1 MWFGDFTPPP
11 HRVARKRKYHTPT
24 HPPDVWFIHLATPST
39 IEVQKVTGTNG
50 AGVTGTRAMDGLDA
64 DRLVNLLQR
73 LVAACERIAGHVSCD
88 PAVSG
93 GGRRARPAAADT
105 GPAVEAPASVDA
117 LRLPVEVSTAQAA
130 EILGVSKDTV
140 LEYKRKGL
148 IPYRDLAPPGS
159 TKPVFMYPLDA
170 VVGLRT
176 SYQTDAPAPEVP
188 REPSRRSV
196 KGRRKFKHLVINDD
210 EA

>member
-1 MWFGDFTPPP
+1 MNGVDGD
-11 HRVARKRKYHTPT
+11 
-24 HPPDVWFIHLATPST
+24 
-39 IEVQKVTGTNG
+39 Q
-50 AGVTGTRAMDGLDA
+50 
-64 DRLVNLLQR
+64 LVSLLQR
-73 LVAACERIAGHVSCD
+73 LVAACERIASHVSSE
-88 PAVSG
+88 PPTAG
-93 GGRRARPAAADT
+93 GGRKARPAAAAT
-105 GPAVEAPASVDA
+105 GPAVDAPASVDA
-117 LRLPVEVSTAQAA
+117 LQLPAEVSTAQAA

-159 TKPVFMYPLDA
+159 TKPVFAYPLDA
-170 VVGLRT
+170 VVELRT
-176 SYQTDAPAPEVP
+176 SYQTDEPATKVP

>member
-1 MWFGDFTPPP
+1 M
-11 HRVARKRKYHTPT
+11 
-24 HPPDVWFIHLATPST
+24 
-39 IEVQKVTGTNG
+39 N
-50 AGVTGTRAMDGLDA
+50 GLDA
-64 DRLVNLLQR
+64 DQLVTLLQR

-88 PAVSG
+88 PATAR
-93 GGRRARPAAADT
+93 GGRKAHPAAAEA
-105 GPAVEAPASVDA
+105 GPAVDAPASVDA
-117 LRLPVEVSTAQAA
+117 LQLPAEVSVSTAQAA
-130 EILGVSKDTV
+130 EILGVSRDTV

-148 IPYRDLAPPGS
+148 LPYRDLAPPGS

-176 SYQTDAPAPEVP
+176 SYQTDDPAPKVP

-196 KGRRKFKHLVINDD
+196 KGRRKFKHLVIKDD